1 MASLNDEL
9 AIENFKEL
17 GPVEP
22 LDIPAPGRYQPHRD
36 MRLYPGAN
44 LSAERREALDD
55 QAVDADDLTADDI
68 AYCLSRLSTLTMYE
82 LIAQIEERWGK
93 DAAKDVVFEWARKR
107 GREAIKKWMAA
118 RGLDH
123 ITPESWA
130 QYQDFRHLMS
140 GPIHAHSFISYRES
154 SDESEEDVVELN
166 RTACFFHTGRPTGMD
181 SYSQHVSHG
190 MDLGYHEAF
199 PEINFKFMY
208 CMSEGTST
216 TGCKAHFRIQKDR
229 RGGQRS
235 AGKPKVAE
243 SAVRRTEQ

>member
-22 LDIPAPGRYQPHRD
+22 LGIPAPGRYQPHRD

-44 LSAERREALDD
+44 LSAERRKALDD
-55 QAVDADDLTADDI
+55 QAVDPDDLTSDDI
-68 AYCLSRLSTLTMYE
+68 AYCLSRLCTLTMYE
-82 LIAQIEERWGK
+82 LISQIEERWGK
-93 DAAKDVVFEWARKR
+93 EAAQDVVYEWARKR

-118 RGLDH
+118 RGLDR

-130 QYQDFRHLMS
+130 RYQDFRHLMS
-140 GPIHAHSFISYRES
+140 GPLHAHSFISYSES
-154 SDESEEDVVELN
+154 SDDADADIVELN
-166 RTACFFHTGRPTGMD
+166 RTACFFHTGRPSGMD

-190 MDLGYHEAF
+190 MDLGYNEAF
-199 PEINFKFMY
+199 PEISFKFIY

-216 TGCKAHFRIQKDR
+216 TGCKAHFRIKKDN
-229 RGGQRS
+229 RGGDASEPRGTVGQS
-235 AGKPKVAE
+235 AAPGK
-243 SAVRRTEQ
+243 RT